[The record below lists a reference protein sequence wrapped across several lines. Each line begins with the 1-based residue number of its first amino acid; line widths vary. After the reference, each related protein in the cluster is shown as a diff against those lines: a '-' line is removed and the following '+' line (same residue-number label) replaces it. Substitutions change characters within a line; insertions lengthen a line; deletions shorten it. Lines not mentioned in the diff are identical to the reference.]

1 MPLFSDTNGFPESGF
16 PVLTNES
23 DKLVLNT
30 LYTVPQR
37 YLNYTMDVVGDNRL
51 SGALVI
57 NGALSGVSSLSMGG
71 ALSGVTTIAASGTA
85 TLSSA
90 TAPLTLSGATAVFSM
105 TGTDAVFSMS
115 GARASMGTQFQRIN
129 KAWLKDLDLIN
140 RPTVGEDVVALLGD
154 FRNYNSSQWTT
165 NGSDIYYNTGKVFI
179 GQTSGTYTL
188 DVNGTIGGTN
198 IETNSTSLSTRLGL
212 NALEDENETVA
223 RYNVAIGRN
232 ALRELTIGDYTTA
245 VGANCGQNVSSGTA
259 NSLFGYQCGANLTSS
274 SNSLFG
280 YQSGQAITSG
290 NTHTAVGYETLKSI
304 TTASGCV
311 AIGYRAGT
319 YETGSDK
326 LFIDNQAR
334 TNEATARISSL
345 IYGEFNS
352 IVNDQLFRVNGSTEC
367 KRVFKAYQ
375 TLTSGTSISMDVKSG
390 QNAKVTLA
398 HNATLTLSNLVN
410 GDEGNI
416 IITQDSTGGRTLTI
430 SPTPKVINGGG
441 GVLTLTGTANS
452 TDILSYTYDGS
463 TLFVTYGPNYT

>member
-1 MPLFSDTNGFPESGF
+1 MISTCQDSQ
-16 PVLTNES
+16 
-23 DKLVLNT
+23 K
-30 LYTVPQR
+30 
-37 YLNYTMDVVGDNRL
+37 
-51 SGALVI
+51 VI
-57 NGALSGVSSLSMGG
+57 
-71 ALSGVTTIAASGTA
+71 
-85 TLSSA
+85 
-90 TAPLTLSGATAVFSM
+90 PLTH
-105 TGTDAVFSMS
+105 
-115 GARASMGTQFQRIN
+115 
-129 KAWLKDLDLIN
+129 
-140 RPTVGEDVVALLGD
+140 P
-154 FRNYNSSQWTT
+154 
-165 NGSDIYYNTGKVFI
+165 
-179 GQTSGTYTL
+179 
-188 DVNGTIGGTN
+188 VNI
-198 IETNSTSLSTRLGL
+198 TSLTYSQSLPPRHQAYYKFTLE
-212 NALEDENETVA
+212 LEDENETVA

-430 SPTPKVINGGG
+430 SPTPKVINSGGG
-441 GVLTLTGTANS
+441 IIVLTSAANS
-452 TDILSYTYDGS
+452 VDILSYTYDGS
-463 TLFVTYGPNYT
+463 MLFITYGPNYT